1 MTEYMNNRHIFK
13 DLYGDLM
20 EFADRISSVL
30 GCPITIEDGNHRL
43 LAYST
48 HEDTTD
54 QARISTIIGRR
65 VPEKVINSLW
75 KDGIIPALLKDD
87 TPIKIMAIHEVGL
100 GNRAA
105 VSIRKNNEILGF
117 IWALEANKPFNEEA
131 LDFLQFAAKE
141 AKNQLQQLQLKKK
154 RTEASQQEFLW
165 RLITG
170 HYQDEAEITANF
182 KKLSLST
189 PQNFAIIVFEFPQDI
204 TRESERYISYMLTT
218 SQKIKTFL
226 FTFDQ
231 NKLII
236 LTGTERTNDASLS
249 SSSYEFIPFFIS
261 EMRKRFGVEPILGAS
276 GHCYQQIENVML
288 SYEEALYTLKLKQ
301 IFLLELASVLHY
313 EELGIFQLLEKL
325 SNKNDYLPHPC
336 IRKLQE
342 YDEKHQTSLL
352 HTLTVYLEMDGNPN
366 DASKQLHIHVNTLTY
381 RLKRITEIG
390 HVRLKD
396 PLQKM
401 SIFLDLKLVQY
412 QQAVKKESL

>member
-1 MTEYMNNRHIFK
+1 MDNRHIFK

-30 GCPITIEDGNHRL
+30 GCPITIEDNNHRL

-65 VPEKVINSLW
+65 VPEKVINNLW
-75 KDGIIPALLKDD
+75 KDGIIPALLKND
-87 TPIKIMAIHEVGL
+87 TPIKIAAIHEVGL

-105 VSIRKNNEILGF
+105 VSIRKNNDILGF
-117 IWALEANKPFNEEA
+117 IWALEVKKPFSEED
-131 LDFLQFAAKE
+131 LNFLQFAAKE
-141 AKNQLQQLQLKKK
+141 AKNQLQQLQLKKR

-182 KKLSLST
+182 KKLSLPT
-189 PQNFAIIVFEFPQDI
+189 PLEFAIIVFEFPQDI
-204 TRESERYISYMLTT
+204 TREGERYISYMLTT
-218 SQKIKTFL
+218 SQTIKTFL
-226 FTFDQ
+226 FTVDQ

-236 LTGTERTNDASLS
+236 LTGTERVNDSSLFS
-249 SSSYEFIPFFIS
+249 SIYEFIPFFIL
-261 EMRKRFGVEPILGAS
+261 EMKKRFGVEHILGAS
-276 GHCYQQIENVML
+276 GRCYQQMENVML
-288 SYEEALYTLKLKQ
+288 SYKDALYTLQLKR
-301 IFLLELASVLHY
+301 IFPLELASVLHY
-313 EELGIFQLLEKL
+313 EDLGIFQLLEKL
-325 SNKNDYLPHPC
+325 SSDHKHLPHPS

-342 YDEKHQTSLL
+342 YDQKNQTSLL
-352 HTLTVYLEMDGNPN
+352 HTLTVYLETDGNPN
-366 DASKQLHIHVNTLTY
+366 EAAKQLHIHVNTLTY

-390 HVRLKD
+390 NVRLKD

-401 SIFLDLKLVQY
+401 SIFLDLKLIQY
-412 QQAVKKESL
+412 RQTMKKEHL